1 MRMRSLGIKINVS
14 SVFALLIGFFDMGH
28 HPVERLA
35 GYRPW
40 ARIRPI
46 E

>member
-14 SVFALLIGFFDMGH
+14 SVFALLIGLLDAGH
-28 HPVERLA
+28 HPVERRA
-35 GYRPW
+35 GYLLW

>member
-1 MRMRSLGIKINVS
+1 MID
-14 SVFALLIGFFDMGH
+14 VFLVFVLLIGSLTQGT
-28 HPVERLA
+28 PVERRA
-35 GYRPW
+35 GNRLW

>member
-1 MRMRSLGIKINVS
+1 MRSLAGMINVFS
-14 SVFALLIGFFDMGH
+14 EFVLLNGFFDMGH
-28 HPVERLA
+28 HPVEGRAGNRL
-35 GYRPW
+35 W